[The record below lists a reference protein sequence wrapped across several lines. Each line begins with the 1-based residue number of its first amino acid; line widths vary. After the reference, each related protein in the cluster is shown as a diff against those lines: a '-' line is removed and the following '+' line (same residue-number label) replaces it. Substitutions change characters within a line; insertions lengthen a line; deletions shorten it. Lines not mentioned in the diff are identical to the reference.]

1 MSLTTTARNQA
12 LDAITISAMSLHN
25 GFPGATGAN
34 ELTGSGYTQMACS
47 FNAASG
53 GVRTVAAVTNFTVGA
68 GHTVRWVGL
77 WAGGVF
83 KGYSPNGGSP
93 KEFQANAAT
102 DVVSVPGHG
111 YVDTDTIVFY
121 GGTVPAGLVEGT
133 IYYVRDATTDTF
145 KVAATAGGA
154 AIDLTGTGA
163 GDCVVSKIVENAYGG
178 SGTHTISSFSI
189 GAVF

>member
-12 LDAITISAMSLHN
+12 LDAIGIDTMSLHS
-25 GFPGATGAN
+25 GFPGATGSN
-34 ELTGSGYTQMACS
+34 ELSGSGYVRVACS
-47 FNAASG
+47 FNASSG
-53 GVRTVAAVTNFTVGA
+53 GVRTLAAVTNFTVGA

-77 WAGGVF
+77 WGSGVF

-93 KEFQANAAT
+93 KEFQASDTT
-102 DVVSVPGHG
+102 DVVTVPAHG
-111 YVDTDTIVFY
+111 YANTDPIVFY

-133 IYYVRDATTDTF
+133 IYFVRDATTDTF

-163 GDCVVSKIVENAYGG
+163 PDCVVSRITENAYGG
-178 SGTHTISSFSI
+178 AGTHTINSWSI

>member
-12 LDAITISAMSLHN
+12 LDAISIDTMSLHS

-34 ELTGSGYTQMACS
+34 ELTGSGYARVACS

-53 GVRTVAAVTNFTVGA
+53 GVRTLAAVTNFTVGA

-77 WAGGVF
+77 WAGGTF

-93 KEFQANAAT
+93 KEFIADPAT
-102 DVVSVPGHG
+102 DVVTSQSHG
-111 YVDTDTIVFY
+111 YASSDPIVFY
-121 GGTVPAGLVEGT
+121 GGTVPAGLTEGT
-133 IYYVRDATTDTF
+133 IYYARDVTTDTF

-154 AIDLTGTGA
+154 AIDLTGPGA
-163 GDCVVSKIVENAYGG
+163 ADCVVSKIVENAYGG
-178 SGTHTISSFSI
+178 AGTHTINSWAI

>member
-1 MSLTTTARNQA
+1 MSLTTTSRNQA
-12 LDAITISAMSLHN
+12 LDAISIDTMSLHS

-34 ELTGSGYTQMACS
+34 ELTGSGYVRVACT

-53 GVRTVAAVTNFTVGA
+53 GVRTVSAATNFTVGA
-68 GHTVRWVGL
+68 GHTVRWAGL

-93 KEFQANAAT
+93 KEFQADPAT

-111 YVDTDTIVFY
+111 YVNTDTIVFY
-121 GGTVPAGLVEGT
+121 GGTVPAGLTEGT
-133 IYYVRDATTDTF
+133 IYFVRDATTDTF
-145 KVAATAGGA
+145 KVAASSGGA
-154 AIDLTGTGA
+154 AIDLTGAGA
-163 GDCVVSKIVENAYGG
+163 ADCVVSKIVENAYGG
-178 SGTHTISSFSI
+178 AGTHTISSWAL

>member
-12 LDAITISAMSLHN
+12 LDAIGIDTMSLHS

-34 ELTGSGYTQMACS
+34 ELAGSGYARVACT

-53 GVRTVAAVTNFTVGA
+53 GVRTLTAVVNFTVGA

-77 WAGGVF
+77 WGAGVF
-83 KGYSPNGGSP
+83 KGYAPNGGSP
-93 KEFQANAAT
+93 KEFQADPST
-102 DVVSVPGHG
+102 DVVTVPSHG
-111 YVDTDTIVFY
+111 FAANDPVVFY
-121 GGTVPAGLVEGT
+121 GGTTPAGLTEGT
-133 IYYVRDATTDTF
+133 IYYARDITTNTF

-154 AIDLTGTGA
+154 AIDLTGAGA

-178 SGTHTISSFSI
+178 AGTHTINSYSL